1 MDVANNRLSSRMNGT
16 HIDSSNVD
24 SNSEYE
30 GSEKYEPATDDDNTL
45 RNHEAADESK
55 QLQQD
60 VDLEHTMD
68 NELAG
73 NKDREWF
80 KNIVMLKR
88 ENDVRNSFVMQCVL
102 MQDALMRE
110 TCLVLVKW

>member
-1 MDVANNRLSSRMNGT
+1 MNGS
-16 HIDSSNVD
+16 HIDSSIGD
-24 SNSEYE
+24 SEYE

-68 NELAG
+68 TELAG
-73 NKDREWF
+73 NKDRKQF
-80 KNIVMLKR
+80 RIIMIFKR
-88 ENDVRNSFVMQCVL
+88 END
-102 MQDALMRE
+102 E
-110 TCLVLVKW
+110 